1 MDMAQLTEFF
11 GFMAAFHFVALVLV
25 FFFLTVLEDLV
36 FGMHEKITGLDKAV
50 LKPMYIKIMGQ
61 YKLLWIVF
69 AMVPYLALKY
79 MGH

>member
-11 GFMAAFHFVALVLV
+11 GFMAAFHFVALLLV
-25 FFFLTVLEDLV
+25 FFFLTVLEDMV
-36 FGMHEKITGLDKAV
+36 YNIHEKITGLDRVV

-69 AMVPYLALKY
+69 ALAPYLALKY
-79 MGH
+79 MGY